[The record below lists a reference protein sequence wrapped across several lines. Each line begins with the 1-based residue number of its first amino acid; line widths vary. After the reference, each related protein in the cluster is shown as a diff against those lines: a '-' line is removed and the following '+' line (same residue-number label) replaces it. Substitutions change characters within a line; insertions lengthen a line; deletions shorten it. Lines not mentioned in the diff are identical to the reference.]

1 MLAWLSFFSL
11 QVSSEKRKGSV
22 PDKRS
27 VHDSCHDTD
36 CDGLLLGCLA
46 TGGSAPT
53 ENERVDAVGTDGEND
68 HGDVAARNTDF
79 SAGESETESG
89 YGFGDGDVP
98 GSLVELARRP
108 RHGDC
113 DGAGNEVG
121 RAGQDEGDGRAEAEG
136 LDNGGKEV
144 LETYCQSQYIVLFTF
159 PKIHV

>member
-1 MLAWLSFFSL
+1 M
-11 QVSSEKRKGSV
+11 QVSSEGKEEGSV

-27 VHDSCHDTD
+27 VHNGRHDTD
-36 CDGLLLGCLA
+36 CDGLLLGCLT

-53 ENERVDAVGTDGEND
+53 ENERVDSVGTDGEDD
-68 HGDVAARNTDF
+68 HGDVATRNADF

-113 DGAGNEVG
+113 DGAGDEVG
-121 RAGQDEGDGRAEAEG
+121 RAGQGEGDGPVEAEG
-136 LDNGGKEV
+136 LDNGWEEV
-144 LETYCQSQYIVLFTF
+144 LETYCQS
-159 PKIHV
+159 